1 MADKEFNPDEYLAQ
15 KEFNPDEYLA
25 EKKGKVTVEGAPE
38 EKESM
43 LPKLGTFKD
52 AAKSAERMAIAV
64 AKPPAAIAEM
74 LGWGAP
80 AKQLLARD
88 EQLKEEAGLGGK
100 ASSLA
105 GDVAGYLL
113 PSAAISKG
121 AQAIKAIPEI
131 AKLTAKLPEALK
143 AVPGM
148 TKMLES
154 PLAKTS
160 AAGAASTLLNPVG
173 LTPGEE
179 GYSEER
185 AKQAAVGAVA
195 GPVAGAVV
203 KGAASVM
210 DPALKRIAELRAQGI
225 DVDKLIKGDTT
236 LGQLLG
242 GFAQKAENL
251 GQIMPFSG
259 LGPKVA
265 AGKKELEHALETRTG
280 EIGQTAKTAIGD
292 IGRETNE
299 SIAMQRA
306 AIEAKNASL
315 AQKHIAL
322 SAQEEKDLINEIGG
336 YSAPVINRSL
346 KAIGQELPEGLT
358 GSAAIKHAQEQISK
372 GYTDE
377 LARIGKIP
385 FTKEQKSE
393 LAGVLDPKNLKK
405 YYMMDEKHLGILEN
419 KVADL
424 QNSVGRGRSLPADQ
438 WQKTLQ
444 DLGDESYKLR
454 TSPSSTNAEKQLGE
468 AMYELKERWM
478 DILEKSAGSEKFK
491 ALNKAHSLLQA
502 PQRAASYNQSI
513 LGGGDFKPEQLVAA
527 LKSEMPSKRFAAAD
541 DAALQ
546 DAIAKFQEIG
556 GRKTALKE
564 AQAKRANELSLTQKR
579 NLSAHEKFV
588 NDLKLAKGESAETI
602 KGAAEQTT
610 RGVKEAV
617 GDVGKASEPSSTQKR
632 LGFLMAGAP
641 MLKALT
647 LGGLGSV
654 SAPVLAQTAGLATI
668 PGALTRLGYTN
679 QMQALKNLATKPRS
693 AEMKAAAERVRQS
706 VPAAGGL
713 GGYLASPNAPV
724 ETQTEEE

>member
-15 KEFNPDEYLA
+15 KEFNPDEYIA
-25 EKKGKVTVEGAPE
+25 ERKSKVTVEGAPE

-43 LPKLGTFKD
+43 LPRLGTFKD

-121 AQAIKAIPEI
+121 AQAIKAVPQI
-131 AKLTAKLPEALK
+131 AELTAKLPQALK
-143 AVPGM
+143 AIPGM

-154 PLAKTS
+154 PLAKTA

-179 GYSEER
+179 GYGEER
-185 AKQAAVGAVA
+185 AKQAAIGAVA
-195 GPVAGAVV
+195 GPAAGYVA

-210 DPALKRIAELRAQGI
+210 DPALKRIAELRAKGI

-259 LGPKVA
+259 LGAKVS
-265 AGKKELEHALETRTG
+265 AGKKELEHALEARTG

-292 IGRETNE
+292 IGRETNQ
-299 SIAMQRA
+299 SIAKQKA
-306 AIEAKNASL
+306 AIEAKNVSL
-315 AQKHIAL
+315 AQNQAGL
-322 SAQEEKDLINEIGG
+322 FAQEEADLLKEIGG

-346 KAIGQELPEGLT
+346 KAIDQELPPGLT
-358 GSAAIKHAQEQISK
+358 GSEAIKHAQEQISK
-372 GYTDE
+372 GYTEE
-377 LARIGKIP
+377 LERIGKIP
-385 FTKEQKSE
+385 FTSVQKKELES
-393 LAGVLDPKNLKK
+393 VLDPKNLKK
-405 YYMMDEKHLGILEN
+405 YYMMDDKHIAILEN
-419 KVADL
+419 KIADL
-424 QNSVGRGRSLPADQ
+424 QESVGRARTLPAAQ

-502 PQRAASYNQSI
+502 PQRAASYNQAI

-546 DAIAKFQEIG
+546 DAIARFQEIG

-564 AQAKRANELSLTQKR
+564 SQAKRAKELSATQGR
-579 NLSAHEKFV
+579 NLTAHQQFV
-588 NDLKLAKGESAETI
+588 EDLKLAKGESAESI
-602 KGAAEQTT
+602 KGAADKTA
-610 RGVKEAV
+610 RGVKETV
-617 GDVGKASEPSSTQKR
+617 GDIEKASEPSSTQKR

-668 PGALTRLGYTN
+668 PGLATRGLYTS
-679 QMQALKNLATKPRS
+679 QMQALKNAATKPRS
-693 AEMKAAAERVRQS
+693 AEMKAAAQKVRQS
-706 VPAAGGL
+706 VPAVGGL
-713 GGYLASPNAPV
+713 GGYLGSPNAPA
-724 ETQTEEE
+724 QTEDEEE